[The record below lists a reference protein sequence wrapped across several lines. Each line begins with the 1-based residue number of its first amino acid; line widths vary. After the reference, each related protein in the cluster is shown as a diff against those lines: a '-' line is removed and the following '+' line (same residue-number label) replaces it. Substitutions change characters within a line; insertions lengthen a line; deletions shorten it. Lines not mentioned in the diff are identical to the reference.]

1 MARPL
6 VIVESPAKAKTI
18 SRFLGGEFDVRA
30 SVGHVADLPSK
41 GLAVDVDNGFKPT
54 YELTPRGKD
63 VVKELR
69 AALKD
74 AVRAVPGHGRGSRG
88 RGHLVAPPRSPEA
101 EGAREADGVPRDHP
115 RRPSSTPWPTPGAST
130 TGWSTRPRPGA
141 SSTGC
146 TATRCR
152 RCCGGGSTVA
162 CRQGGSRAPR
172 SASSSSASGSAWPS
186 SPPATGTSTPLMATA
201 PVFTAT
207 LVARR
212 RHQGGHRQGLRFR
225 RPAHRQ
231 GRGARRSGRPR
242 AGRRADRAGPRRAL
256 GGGAAVPVVAQ
267 GAVHDVDPP
276 AGGRAQAPPV
286 GGPGHAPGPGPLR
299 AGLHHL
305 HAHRRHGP
313 VRRGRRRGPVVG
325 VDGRTA
331 SASCR
336 PSRAPSPPR

>member
-74 AVRAVPGHGRGSRG
+74 AVGAVPGHGRGSRG

-115 RRPSSTPWPTPGAST
+115 LGHRARRGQPPGHRLRAGRRGRDPAHPRPALRLRGVAGAVAAGEPWPVGGAGAEPLDPPHRPARAGAHGLRGRRLLGHRRPDGHG
-130 TGWSTRPRPGA
+130 TGVHRHPRRG
-141 SSTGC
+141 
-146 TATRCR
+146 
-152 RCCGGGSTVA
+152 
-162 CRQGGSRAPR
+162 
-172 SASSSSASGSAWPS
+172 
-186 SPPATGTSTPLMATA
+186 
-201 PVFTAT
+201 
-207 LVARR
+207 R

-225 RPAHRQ
+225 RPALRQ
-231 GRGARRSGRPR
+231 RRGARRGGRPR
-242 AGRRADRAGPRRAL
+242 AGRRADRAGPRRPL
-256 GGGAAVPVVAQ
+256 GRGAAVPVVAQ
-267 GAVHDVDPP
+267 GAVHDVDAP

-286 GGPGHAPGPGPLR
+286 GRPGHAPGPGPLR

-325 VDGRTA
+325 VERRTA